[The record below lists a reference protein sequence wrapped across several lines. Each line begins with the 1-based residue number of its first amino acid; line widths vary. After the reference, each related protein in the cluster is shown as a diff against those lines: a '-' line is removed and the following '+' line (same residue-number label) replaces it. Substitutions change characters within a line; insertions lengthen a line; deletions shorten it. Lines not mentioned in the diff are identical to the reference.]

1 MVDSF
6 QWRIQNE
13 RPGPRD
19 PKQLTTANNRDVGT
33 REYKLQHS
41 KLITR
46 RLCKKSRFYSL
57 YNIINCWPLYW
68 YPLTCQKSFPPN
80 ECEATHL
87 WLRNT
92 TVQQLICDKMN
103 ETQEGHRSL
112 MLSSSQFLLAASF
125 ILIICRK
132 KSLFE
137 SSWLEV
143 IENEKSLSENVIFK
157 EYGWM
162 TK

>member
-1 MVDSF
+1 
-6 QWRIQNE
+6 
-13 RPGPRD
+13 
-19 PKQLTTANNRDVGT
+19 
-33 REYKLQHS
+33 
-41 KLITR
+41 
-46 RLCKKSRFYSL
+46 
-57 YNIINCWPLYW
+57 
-68 YPLTCQKSFPPN
+68 
-80 ECEATHL
+80 
-87 WLRNT
+87 
-92 TVQQLICDKMN
+92 
-103 ETQEGHRSL
+103 